1 MKSLLPFIISG
12 IATGAIFALAATG
25 LVLTYKTS
33 GIFNFGHGAIAT
45 ASAYVFYFLHVDKKL
60 HWVPS
65 IIGAVFI
72 SGPLAGLVLERMA
85 RRMSNQRTSWKIVG
99 TIGLILFVQGLATI
113 KYGTD
118 ARIVDQF
125 FPKSQDLFR
134 FGGVV
139 FQWAQVIVTV
149 ISVVAVGLLYL
160 LFKGSRL
167 GVQMQAVVDDPDLL
181 DLQGTNPV
189 RVRRLAWMIG
199 STLAGLSG
207 VLLVPFIGLES
218 ITLTFLVV
226 QAFGAATLGAFSSIP
241 LTYLGA
247 LVIGVGSAILTKYQ
261 IKYPTLNGFSGALPF
276 VVLFIGLLAIPK
288 RKLIAGTASEARPAP
303 VWRGPWQLRV
313 LMSFVV
319 FGFLAVVPNIV
330 GTKLIYWNV
339 GLVFMIVLTALGL
352 LVRTAGLVS
361 LCSGTFAGIGAVVFS
376 QLAREHHW
384 PYAFAFVVG
393 AFVAAVA
400 GALVAIPTIRLSG
413 LFLAL
418 GTFGFG
424 FLVERTMYSR
434 GFMFTTLAT
443 GREMPRPPFAR
454 SDASYYRFVLVIAI
468 AVIGAVVLI
477 HRGRLGRLLKGLGD
491 APTAIGTLGL
501 NTNMTRVIVFCI
513 SAFFTGCAG
522 ILYGGL
528 VNSAESG
535 AAFYL
540 SFTSLV
546 LIAVLALAPFR
557 DPWFAIFGGMSQV
570 IPGYVHS
577 DVTFFQFILVILIVA
592 LFAGLLR
599 KMFIRLLQPLAGNA
613 SSTTGP
619 NKVVSNLSM
628 VLSILGSIAIFYF
641 GTALLRNN
649 IHGSH
654 PEHWFNVLFG
664 FAAIRL
670 AMAGGHHPMPES
682 MRRFI
687 GKVGPPERARKLVD
701 ATVATAR
708 ARIATG
714 PGLSVTNLTVR
725 FGGLVAV
732 NDVSLNAPTGRI
744 TGLIGPNG
752 AGKTTTFNSC
762 SGLNKPTF
770 GAISLHEKDISKS
783 QPGTRARQGLGR
795 SFQIM
800 QLAESLSVRENVALG
815 REASQAGSRLLGQF
829 FANGSD
835 RREGKA
841 ATDEAMRLCGIE
853 AFADLQA
860 GALSTGQRRL
870 VELARCLAGPFDVL
884 LLDEPSSGLDHSE
897 TEAFGALLQKVVK
910 ERGCG
915 ILLVEHDMS
924 LVMEICSYI
933 YVLDFGQVI
942 FEGDPPAITASPIV
956 RQAYL
961 GAESVETTNIDK
973 EGALV

>member
-1 MKSLLPFIISG
+1 VKSLLPFIISG

-60 HWVPS
+60 HWAPS

-72 SGPLAGLVLERMA
+72 FGPLAGLILERMA
-85 RRMSNQRTSWKIVG
+85 RRMSNQPTSWKIVG
-99 TIGLILFVQGLATI
+99 TIGLILFVQGLATV

-118 ARIVDQF
+118 ARVVDQF

-134 FGGVV
+134 LGGVV

-149 ISVVAVGLLYL
+149 ISIVAVGLLYL

-167 GVQMQAVVDDPDLL
+167 GIQMQAVVDDPDLL

-199 STLAGLSG
+199 STLAALSG

-226 QAFGAATLGAFSSIP
+226 QAFGAATIGAFSSIP

-247 LVIGVGSAILTKYQ
+247 LLIGVGSALLTKYQ
-261 IKYPTLNGFSGALPF
+261 IKYPTLSGFSGALPF
-276 VVLFIGLLAIPK
+276 VVLFVGLLAIPK

-319 FGFLAVVPNIV
+319 FGFLAIVPNIV

-361 LCSGTFAGIGAVVFS
+361 LCSGTFAGIAAVAFS
-376 QLAREHHW
+376 QLAREKHW
-384 PYAFAFVVG
+384 PYAVAFI
-393 AFVAAVA
+393 AAALIAAVA
-400 GALVAIPTIRLSG
+400 GALVAIPTVRLSG

-443 GREMPRPPFAR
+443 GREMPRPSFAR
-454 SDASYYRFVLVIAI
+454 SDIAYYRFVLVIVL
-468 AVIGAVVLI
+468 AVVGAVVLI

-513 SAFFTGCAG
+513 SAFLTGCAG

-592 LFAGLLR
+592 LFAGLLNKLFSR
-599 KMFIRLLQPLAGNA
+599 ALKPVLAKA
-613 SSTTGP
+613 SALAKLP
-619 NKVVSNLSM
+619 M
-628 VLSILGSIAIFYF
+628 VLSILGCIAIFYF
-641 GTALLRNN
+641 GTALLRHNVS
-649 IHGSH
+649 GSH

-664 FAAIRL
+664 FAAVRL
-670 AMAGGHHPMPES
+670 AMAGGHHPMPEG
-682 MRRFI
+682 MRAFF
-687 GKVGPPERARKLVD
+687 GKVGPPERAKVHAGT
-701 ATVATAR
+701 ATTATR
-708 ARIATG
+708 TRIEAG
-714 PGLSVTNLTVR
+714 PGLTVTNLTVR

-732 NDVSLNAPTGRI
+732 NDVSLTAPTGRI

-762 SGLNKPTF
+762 SGLNKPTV
-770 GAISLHEKDISKS
+770 GAIALHGKDISKS

-800 QLAESLSVRENVALG
+800 QLAESLTVRENVALG
-815 REASQAGSRLLGQF
+815 REASQAGSSLLGQF
-829 FANGSD
+829 FARRAD
-835 RREGKA
+835 QREGRA

-853 AFADLQA
+853 KYADLQA

-897 TEAFGALLQKVVK
+897 TAAFGALLQRVVA

-942 FEGDPPAITASPIV
+942 FEGDPPAIMASPIV

-961 GAESVETTNIDK
+961 GAEAESSDTTGSTNIES

>member
-1 MKSLLPFIISG
+1 MKALLPFIISG

-33 GIFNFGHGAIAT
+33 GIFNFGHGAVAT
-45 ASAYVFYFLHVDKKL
+45 AGAYVFYFLHVDKKL
-60 HWVPS
+60 HWAPS
-65 IIGAVFI
+65 FIGAVFI
-72 SGPLAGLVLERMA
+72 LGPLAGLVLERMA
-85 RRMSNQRTSWKIVG
+85 RKMSNQSTSWKIVG
-99 TIGLILFVQGLATI
+99 TIGLILFVQGLATV

-118 ARIVDQF
+118 ARLVEQF
-125 FPKSQDLFR
+125 LPKSNDLFR

-149 ISVVAVGLLYL
+149 ISLVAVGALYL
-160 LFKGSRL
+160 LFKSSRL

-199 STLAGLSG
+199 STLAALSG
-207 VLLVPFIGLES
+207 VLLAPFIGLES

-226 QAFGAATLGAFSSIP
+226 QAFGAAALGAFSSIP

-247 LVIGVGSAILTKYQ
+247 LVIGIGSAILTKYQ
-261 IKYPTLNGFSGALPF
+261 IRYSALSGFAGALPF
-276 VVLFIGLLAIPK
+276 IVLFIALVVIPK
-288 RKLIAGTASEARPAP
+288 RKLVAGTASEARPAP

-313 LMSFVV
+313 AMSVIV
-319 FGFLAVVPNIV
+319 FGFLAIVPNIV
-330 GTKLIYWNV
+330 GSKLVYWNAA
-339 GLVFMIVLTALGL
+339 LVTMIVLTSLGL

-361 LCSGTFAGIGAVVFS
+361 LCSGTFAGIGAVAFS
-376 QLAREHHW
+376 QLAREQRW
-384 PYAFAFVVG
+384 PYALAFVVG
-393 AFVAAVA
+393 ALIAALA

-424 FLVERTMYSR
+424 VLVERTLYSR

-443 GREMPRPPFAR
+443 GREIPRPSFAKG
-454 SDASYYRFVLVIAI
+454 DIAYYRFVLVIVI
-468 AVIGAVVLI
+468 AVVGAVVLI

-513 SAFFTGCAG
+513 SATLTAFAG

-528 VNSAESG
+528 VNNAESG
-535 AAFYL
+535 ALFYL
-540 SFTSLV
+540 SFNSLV
-546 LIAVLALAPFR
+546 LVAVLALAPFR
-557 DPWFAIFGGMSQV
+557 DPWFAIFGGMLQV
-570 IPGYVHS
+570 IPAYMHS
-577 DVTFFQFILVILIVA
+577 DVTFFQMILVILIVA
-592 LFAGLLR
+592 LFASLVHKLA
-599 KMFIRLLQPLAGNA
+599 IRLTKPLTSKAASGSKLQSYVA
-613 SSTTGP
+613 T
-619 NKVVSNLSM
+619 
-628 VLSILGSIAIFYF
+628 VLTVLGSIAIFYF
-641 GTALLRNN
+641 GTAFIR
-649 IHGSH
+649 IHVHGSH
-654 PEHWFNVLFG
+654 PDHWLNVLFG
-664 FAAIRL
+664 FAAVRL
-670 AMAGGHHPMPES
+670 AMEGGHHPMPEK
-682 MRRFI
+682 MRAFF
-687 GKVGPPERARKLVD
+687 GKMGPPERPRQQAQD
-701 ATVATAR
+701 DATAR
-708 ARIATG
+708 RDRVVAG
-714 PGLSVTNLTVR
+714 PGLNVTNLTVR

-762 SGLNKPTF
+762 SGLNKPTV
-770 GAISLHEKDISKS
+770 GAITLHGKDISKS
-783 QPGTRARQGLGR
+783 QPGTRARLGLGR

-800 QLAESLSVRENVALG
+800 QLAESLTVRENVALG
-815 REASQAGSRLLGQF
+815 REASQAGSNLLAQF
-829 FANGSD
+829 FAKKSD
-835 RREGKA
+835 QRDGRA
-841 ATDEAMRLCGIE
+841 ATNEAMRLCGIE
-853 AFADLQA
+853 GLADLQA

-897 TEAFGALLQKVVK
+897 TAAFGALLQRVVA

-942 FEGDPPAITASPIV
+942 FEGDPAAIMASPIV

-961 GAESVETTNIDK
+961 GSEANDEDSQTANEP
-973 EGALV
+973 EGALA

>member
-60 HWVPS
+60 HWSLS

-72 SGPLAGLVLERMA
+72 FGPLAGLLLERMA
-85 RRMSNQRTSWKIVG
+85 RRMSDQRTSWKIVG

-160 LFKGSRL
+160 LFKSSRL

-226 QAFGAATLGAFSSIP
+226 QAFGAATIGAFSSIP

-276 VVLFIGLLAIPK
+276 IVLFIGLLAIPK

-303 VWRGPWQLRV
+303 VWRGPWQLRA

-319 FGFLAVVPNIV
+319 FGLLAIVPNIV

-339 GLVFMIVLTALGL
+339 GLIFILVLTALGL

-384 PYAFAFVVG
+384 PYALAFVVG
-393 AFVAAVA
+393 AFVAAIA

-443 GREMPRPPFAR
+443 GREMPRPPFAH
-454 SDASYYRFVLVIAI
+454 SDVAYYRFVLVVVI
-468 AVIGAVVLI
+468 AVVGAVVLI

-513 SAFFTGCAG
+513 SAFLTGCAG

-557 DPWFAIFGGMSQV
+557 DPWFAIFGGMTQV

-577 DVTFFQFILVILIVA
+577 DVTFFQFILVIVIV
-592 LFAGLLR
+592 LFAGLMH
-599 KMFIRLLQPLAGNA
+599 KIFARLLKPLSSNTTA
-613 SSTTGP
+613 SNP
-619 NKVVSNLSM
+619 PKKLLANLPI
-628 VLSILGSIAIFYF
+628 VLTVLASIAIFYF
-641 GTALLRNN
+641 GTALLRHNV
-649 IHGSH
+649 HGSH

-670 AMAGGHHPMPES
+670 AMAGGHHPMPEK
-682 MRRFI
+682 MRAFLGR
-687 GKVGPPERARKLVD
+687 VGPPERPKKLD
-701 ATVATAR
+701 DTTVTTAR
-708 ARIATG
+708 ARIIEG

-762 SGLNKPTF
+762 SGLNKPTV
-770 GAISLHEKDISKS
+770 GAITLHGKDISKS

-800 QLAESLSVRENVALG
+800 QLAESLSVGENVALG
-815 REASQAGSRLLGQF
+815 REASQAGSSLLGQF
-829 FANGSD
+829 FAKRSD
-835 RREGKA
+835 QREGRA

-924 LVMEICSYI
+924 LVMEICSFI

-942 FEGDPPAITASPIV
+942 FEGDPAAISASTIV

-961 GAESVETTNIDK
+961 GEETDDSTTAEK
-973 EGALV
+973 EVALV